1 MQKANG
7 KKGYSLGR
15 RLVLVGVL
23 LALMVLLPVFWHPA
37 EELLQSETAGPK
49 DLATEPLKTVAA
61 KPDKA
66 PPKSVPVEAAAVAK
80 GPLTERVTAVGSLRS
95 DESVVISSE
104 IAGRIIDI
112 HFKEGRPVERGA
124 PLITLDDSVDQ
135 SSRRPRAGNR
145 SGQNHIH

>member
-49 DLATEPLKTVAA
+49 ELATEPLKTVAA
-61 KPDKA
+61 KPGQG
-66 PPKSVPVEAAAVAK
+66 AA
-80 GPLTERVTAVGSLRS
+80 
-95 DESVVISSE
+95 E
-104 IAGRIIDI
+104 ICAGRSCG
-112 HFKEGRPVERGA
+112 GRQRTA
-124 PLITLDDSVDQ
+124 
-135 SSRRPRAGNR
+135 
-145 SGQNHIH
+145 H